1 MAARKTPTGKIT
13 KVNVYLGDKL
23 IKPEDLHK
31 LQIKSKT
38 IDRIINGVTRQTGRP
53 SQESG
58 TPIST

>member
-1 MAARKTPTGKIT
+1 MAAHKTSTGRII

-38 IDRIINGVTRQTGRP
+38 IDRIINDVTCRTDQQKGKTY
-53 SQESG
+53 EM
-58 TPIST
+58 

>member
-23 IKPEDLHK
+23 IKPEDFHK

-38 IDRIINGVTRQTGRP
+38 IDRIINSAIRKQT
-53 SQESG
+53 
-58 TPIST
+58 IST

>member
-38 IDRIINGVTRQTGRP
+38 IDRIINSAIRRQT
-53 SQESG
+53 
-58 TPIST
+58 TST